1 MTLREQFDAAVRDRQ
16 CGQPGCR
23 CAKSHRADR
32 ATVHCPLHPDEHP
45 SLDLRIG
52 ERRILMICRSQHCEG
67 RKIIKYF
74 YDQGVWAEQRRPGPR
89 PQDDTAG
96 SGGQRAATRARIV
109 AEYTYCDEDG
119 HELFQTVRYEPKTFK
134 QRRPDGHGGWIWN
147 RRDVR
152 LVPYRL
158 PELLAAPKDAWIFY
172 PEGEGDVEALRGL
185 GLSATTNPLGAE
197 KMRDEYIPHFAG
209 RKVAICE
216 DHDQAGARDVRRKV
230 KSLTGAA
237 QVVVVLRF
245 PDLPEGGDISDWIA
259 RERAAG
265 RTDADIRAA
274 LIRLADDAV
283 PVGAVAEA
291 VGANAE
297 TDAAE
302 PTRRSQAT
310 ILTELVLQSG
320 AELFHTP
327 DRTGFATVPADGH
340 RETWR
345 IKSTGMR
352 LWLRHRYYTATGGSP
367 YAQAVTDAL
376 EQLESQALFVGAEHP
391 VFVRIGEA
399 GGNIYVDMANDRW
412 EVIEVRSD
420 GWRVLPASPVR
431 FQRMRGTLPLPYP
444 TKGGKL
450 VALRRFIHVETSTDF
465 RLVLSWLV
473 MALWPR
479 GPYPPLIFEGPQGS
493 AKSLA
498 QRLVRMLIDPHTT
511 PLRSEPKEVRDLMIA
526 ATNGWIAGFD
536 NISYLGAWLSDAL
549 CRLATGAGFATRAL
563 YLDQDE
569 VLLSATRPVLLNG
582 IVNPAVRPDLLE
594 RSLIFCLPDLSE
606 EQRRDETELLAEF
619 ELKRPAIL
627 GALLTV
633 LSRALQVR
641 PRLRLSRKPRMAD
654 FAMVGAAAAR
664 ALGWTIRDFLRAYAE
679 NRGEANQVALEA
691 SPLTAPILALLEAG
705 SFVGTASDL
714 LAKLGMKVEEAV
726 RRRKEW
732 PGNASILGGAL
743 RRLAPSIRSVGI
755 VVTFR
760 RGKEGR
766 ILSLVKVGESSSP
779 SSPSLAQEGKTQ
791 QNGFS
796 QTDLWGDAPRKER
809 RHPSSPSSPSRDS
822 STGKGD
828 GGRRAGD
835 GPMSERAS
843 PRKSESLYGPR
854 QIDGLGDE
862 GDGEIPTL
870 SQEAETTDL
879 TSGIAGGVVDRKI
892 AEDQQQLRNIPPL
905 SASAFPVLRSALDA
919 EGVPGRITGDLAPGQ
934 ASSLSE
940 LNVPKSCR
948 PDAPDGLASLRSGP
962 PIPLD
967 PRIFVR
973 AFRARG
979 EIIHAI
985 LLARVCALTGLSK
998 VKAARLISHA
1008 VASGLLRKPRRLV
1021 YILGP
1026 DVKGM
1031 TR

>member
-1 MTLREQFDAAVRDRQ
+1 MTLQEQFDAAVRDRQ

-74 YDQGVWAEQRRPGPR
+74 YDQGVWAGQRRPGLR
-89 PQDDTAG
+89 PQDNTAV
-96 SGGQRAATRARIV
+96 SGGQRAATRAQIV
-109 AEYTYCDEDG
+109 AEYTYCNEDG

-134 QRRPDGHGGWIWN
+134 QRRPNGHGGWIWN

-172 PEGEGDVEALRGL
+172 PEGEGDVEALRRL
-185 GLSATTNPLGAE
+185 GLPATTNPLGAE

-230 KSLTGAA
+230 KSLTGTA

-245 PDLPEGGDISDWIA
+245 PDLPEGGDISDWIT

-274 LIRLADDAV
+274 LIQLADDAV

-302 PTRRSQAT
+302 PTWRSQAT
-310 ILTELVLQSG
+310 ILTKLVLQSG
-320 AELFHTP
+320 AELFRTP

-352 LWLRHRYYTATGGSP
+352 LWLRHRYYTANGGSP

-399 GGNIYVDMANDRW
+399 GGNIYVDLANDRW
-412 EVIEVRSD
+412 EVIEVSSD

-450 VALRRFIHVETSTDF
+450 LALRRFIHVETSTDF

-498 QRLVRMLIDPHTT
+498 QRLLRMLIDPHTT

-569 VLLSATRPVLLNG
+569 VLLSAMRPVLLNG

-594 RSLIFCLPDLSE
+594 RSLIFCLPDLSD
-606 EQRRDETELLAEF
+606 EQRRDETDLLAEF
-619 ELKRPAIL
+619 ERKRPAIL

-633 LSRALQVR
+633 LSRALRVR

-664 ALGWTIRDFLRAYAE
+664 ALGWTVRDFLRAYAE

-691 SPLTAPILALLEAG
+691 SPLTAPILALLEARP
-705 SFVGTASDL
+705 FVGTASDL
-714 LAKLGMKVEEAV
+714 LAILSTKVEEAV
-726 RRRKEW
+726 RRRKGW
-732 PGNASILGGAL
+732 PGSGSSLSGAL
-743 RRLAPSIRSVGI
+743 RRLAPSLRSIGI

-760 RGKEGR
+760 RSGKEGR
-766 ILSLVKVGESSSP
+766 ILSLVKIGESPSP
-779 SSPSLAQEGKTQ
+779 SSPSLDQEGKTQ
-791 QNGFS
+791 QNGPS
-796 QTDLWGDAPRKER
+796 QTDLWGDAPQKDH
-809 RHPSSPSSPSRDS
+809 RHLSSPSRNS
-822 STGKGD
+822 LLGKGD
-828 GGRRAGD
+828 AGRRVGD
-835 GPMSERAS
+835 GTMSERAS
-843 PRKSESLYGPR
+843 PQRSESLWGPR
-854 QIDGLGDE
+854 QIDGS
-862 GDGEIPTL
+862 GDGGDDEIPTL
-870 SQEAETTDL
+870 SQETEKSDFK
-879 TSGIAGGVVDRKI
+879 SGIAGGVVDRKI
-892 AEDQQQLRNIPPL
+892 AEDQQQLQNIPPL
-905 SASAFPVLRSALDA
+905 SASAFPVSSTLDSRIVHEEA
-919 EGVPGRITGDLAPGQ
+919 ATDQERLQDVPPRPEAADAPSPQDVNVRVQVILLGDKIGYRRYEYAPGRAIAAGVPAWKQFVRW
-934 ASSLSE
+934 
-940 LNVPKSCR
+940 
-948 PDAPDGLASLRSGP
+948 APDEDIRLAMQS
-962 PIPLD
+962 
-967 PRIFVR
+967 
-973 AFRARG
+973 
-979 EIIHAI
+979 
-985 LLARVCALTGLSK
+985 LLAR
-998 VKAARLISHA
+998 
-1008 VASGLLRKPRRLV
+1008 
-1021 YILGP
+1021 
-1026 DVKGM
+1026 
-1031 TR
+1031 